1 MSLKTVISSTL
12 VPMLIGCSFVWS
24 FNGAFAQNE
33 KFKVVLDAG
42 HGGADPGN
50 VGNGFKEAVISLS
63 VALEVGKILEKVK
76 GIEVVYTRKTNV
88 AVNLYDRPKVANSID
103 ADLFVSIHCNSHHT
117 QAIGTETFV
126 IGPASN
132 ERNFEVAKRENEVIF
147 LEENY
152 EKNYEGF
159 DPNSPESLIG
169 LSLMQEDFIDLS
181 IHLAELIE
189 ANFVNKAK
197 RKSRGVKQ
205 SNFWVLHNTY
215 MPSVLVEMGFLTNDE
230 EGPFLNSPSGQSQM
244 AVSIADAILKFIGE
258 LDYFVENDQ
267 ASVIFQNS
275 KKETKN
281 TNDNEIVFKVQIAS
295 GSKKLKIKSK
305 NFKGLEGVS
314 VEESE
319 NIFRYYYGE
328 YRSYS
333 EAVKEQE
340 MIKQKGYP
348 SAFIV
353 AYEKGVKIP
362 IKEAIEAT
370 TN

>member
-147 LEENY
+147 LEEN
-152 EKNYEGF
+152 
-159 DPNSPESLIG
+159 
-169 LSLMQEDFIDLS
+169 
-181 IHLAELIE
+181 
-189 ANFVNKAK
+189 
-197 RKSRGVKQ
+197 
-205 SNFWVLHNTY
+205 
-215 MPSVLVEMGFLTNDE
+215 
-230 EGPFLNSPSGQSQM
+230 
-244 AVSIADAILKFIGE
+244 
-258 LDYFVENDQ
+258 
-267 ASVIFQNS
+267 
-275 KKETKN
+275 
-281 TNDNEIVFKVQIAS
+281 
-295 GSKKLKIKSK
+295 
-305 NFKGLEGVS
+305 
-314 VEESE
+314 
-319 NIFRYYYGE
+319 
-328 YRSYS
+328 
-333 EAVKEQE
+333 
-340 MIKQKGYP
+340 
-348 SAFIV
+348 
-353 AYEKGVKIP
+353 
-362 IKEAIEAT
+362 
-370 TN
+370 

>member
-1 MSLKTVISSTL
+1 MSYKTVISSTL
-12 VPMLIGCSFVWS
+12 VPILMGCSFGWS
-24 FNGAFAQNE
+24 FHGAFAQSD

-42 HGGADPGN
+42 HGGTDPGN
-50 VGNGFKEAVISLS
+50 MGNGYKEAIISLN
-63 VALEVGKILEKVK
+63 VVLEIGEILEKIK

-117 QAIGTETFV
+117 QASGTETFV

-169 LSLMQEDFIDLS
+169 LSLMQEDFIELS

-189 ANFVNKAK
+189 LNFVNQVK

-215 MPSVLVEMGFLTNDE
+215 MPSVLIEMGFLTNTE
-230 EGPFLNSPSGQSQM
+230 EGSFLNSQEGQSQM
-244 AVSIADAILKFIGE
+244 AQSIADAILKFVQE
-258 LDYFVENDQ
+258 TDYFSENQ
-267 ASVIFQNS
+267 QSSFISQNS
-275 KKETKN
+275 QRETNKTVN
-281 TNDNEIVFKVQIAS
+281 NDIIFKIQIAS

-314 VEESE
+314 VEESGD
-319 NIFRYYYGE
+319 IFRYYFGQYDT
-328 YRSYS
+328 YPN
-333 EAVKEQE
+333 AVKEQQ
-340 MIKQKGYP
+340 IVQQKYP

-353 AYEKGVKIP
+353 AYRKGVKIP
-362 IKEAIEAT
+362 IKEALEAT
-370 TN
+370 EN